1 MRRSPSSSPD
11 DAVVTER
18 LLPPDARFPRALLDL
33 QGNAPSQLWVRGC
46 LDALAAPVVVAMV
59 GTRRATPYGL
69 RVAREMAGALARA
82 GACVVSGMALG
93 IDAAAH
99 RAAIES
105 GGRTIAVLG
114 TGLDVT
120 YPPGHRALQRD
131 ISRQGA
137 LLTELDPA
145 VTGRKFT
152 FPQRN
157 RIIAAI
163 ATATIVVEAPAR
175 SGALITADH
184 ALHLGRNVAAVPG
197 PIDQPASEGCNRL
210 IRDGALLLASVEEAL
225 SLVGLTPVPR
235 TPRLQ
240 PDGDEAKVWSAL
252 ADGPLDMDALA
263 HRSGIPATRCMQAV
277 TTLELAGA
285 VECALTGEIHRR

>member
-1 MRRSPSSSPD
+1 MRPGPPSFPD
-11 DAVVTER
+11 DPIVTER

-33 QGNAPSQLWVRGC
+33 QGNAPAQLWVRGRP
-46 LDALAAPVVVAMV
+46 DAIAAPVMVAMV

-93 IDAAAH
+93 IDAASH
-99 RAAIES
+99 RAAIQA
-105 GGRTIAVLG
+105 GGPTVAVLG

-120 YPPGHRALQRD
+120 YPPAHRALQRE
-131 ISRQGA
+131 IALHGA
-137 LLTELDPA
+137 LVSELEP
-145 VTGRKFT
+145 TWSGKKYT

-157 RIIAAI
+157 RIIAAL
-163 ATATIVVEAPAR
+163 ASTTIVVEAPAR

-184 ALHLGRNVAAVPG
+184 ALSLGRNVAAVPG

-225 SLVGLTPVPR
+225 SLVGLTPTPR
-235 TPRLQ
+235 TPTLE
-240 PDGDEAKVWSAL
+240 PEGDEARVWNAL
-252 ADGPLDMDALA
+252 AAGALDMDTLA
-263 HRSGIPATRCMQAV
+263 TQSGMPAARCMRAV

-285 VECALTGEIHRR
+285 VECALTGEIRRR

>member
-1 MRRSPSSSPD
+1 LPRSPSSSPD
-11 DAVVTER
+11 PAIITER

-33 QGNAPSQLWVRGC
+33 QGNAPAQLWIRGR
-46 LDALAAPVVVAMV
+46 LDTLEVPVLVAMV

-93 IDAAAH
+93 IDAASH
-99 RAAIES
+99 RAAIEH
-105 GGRTIAVLG
+105 GGRTLAVLG

-120 YPPGHRALQRD
+120 YPPAHRALQRE
-131 ISRQGA
+131 IASHGA
-137 LLTELDPA
+137 LVSELEP
-145 VTGRKFT
+145 TWSGRKFT

-157 RIIAAI
+157 RIIAAL
-163 ATATIVVEAPAR
+163 AAATIVVEAPVG

-184 ALHLGRNVAAVPG
+184 ALQLGRALAAVPG

-235 TPRLQ
+235 APRLD
-240 PDGDEAKVWSAL
+240 PGSDEARIWDAL
-252 ADGPLDMDALA
+252 VAGPLDMDALA
-263 HRSGIPATRCMQAV
+263 SRSGIPATRCMRAV
-277 TTLELAGA
+277 TALELSGA
-285 VECALTGEIHRR
+285 LECALTGEIRRR

>member
-1 MRRSPSSSPD
+1 MPHNPPSFPD
-11 DAVVTER
+11 AGVATER
-18 LLPPDARFPRALLDL
+18 LLPPDARFPRALFDL
-33 QGNAPSQLWVRGC
+33 QGNAPAQLWVRGRPET
-46 LDALAAPVVVAMV
+46 LGTPALVAMV

-69 RVAREMAGALARA
+69 RVAREMAAAFARA

-99 RAAIES
+99 RAALAA
-105 GGRTIAVLG
+105 GGSTIAVLG

-120 YPPGHRALQRD
+120 YPPAHRALQRS
-131 ISRQGA
+131 IAHQGA
-137 LLTELDPA
+137 LVTELDPT

-157 RIIAAI
+157 RIIAAL
-163 ATATIVVEAPAR
+163 ASATIVVEAPER
-175 SGALITADH
+175 SGALITASH
-184 ALHLGRNVAAVPG
+184 ALDLGRDVAAVPG
-197 PIDQPASEGCNRL
+197 PIDQPASAGCNRL

-235 TPRLQ
+235 TPRLD
-240 PDGDEAKVWSAL
+240 PGSDGARIWEAL
-252 ADGPLDMDALA
+252 AGGALDMDALA
-263 HRSGIPATRCMQAV
+263 TRAALPAARCMSAV

-285 VECALTGEIHRR
+285 VECSLTGEIRRR